1 MVCNLVPRVVVV
13 EPRYERKHSL
23 QKELKPCKRKHCRQS
38 VAPIGLGSE
47 SREWKHRLPPPP
59 LTVESARQDAG
70 PNGPPRKAARYEEVT
85 TVPDDVDIHVQ
96 PLIYTGRQGWPQ
108 VRIDHGKSGD
118 ALLNEFFK
126 KHNTFSGARVY
137 IQASKGF
144 SSPSASSSDPPAS
157 SSKLEGGRRQQTDLP
172 IAKKQGGARWNQ

>member
-23 QKELKPCKRKHCRQS
+23 QKELKSKRKHCRQS
-38 VAPIGLGSE
+38 VAPIGLGPE

-59 LTVESARQDAG
+59 RTVESARQDAG

-85 TVPDDVDIHVQ
+85 TVPDDVDIPVQ

-157 SSKLEGGRRQQTDLP
+157 SSKLEGGRRQQTCPLQ
-172 IAKKQGGARWNQ
+172 KKQRGARWSQ